1 MNGLPTQNFGGEGVP
16 HYATTP
22 TMHYRLMNC
31 VRRLLCRKNC
41 ILLLSAVAV
50 LSYFG
55 FIPKSVPGLVIGR
68 LLPTPQTLE
77 GASRVLANAVKKSK
91 TIKRY
96 DGGGLKFGKSI
107 PRKKD
112 WDVCIVGAGLS
123 GSVIA
128 ERYASVLDKTSLVME
143 SRTHI
148 VSRGGICLWLLHA
161 ALISNYYCCYLLA
174 AYLPHCRNFY
184 PFRAETATI
193 LWNQRAES

>member
-16 HYATTP
+16 HFATTP
-22 TMHYRLMNC
+22 TMRYRLLNC
-31 VRRLLCRKNC
+31 IRRLLCRKNC
-41 ILLLSAVAV
+41 ILLLSAVAI

-55 FIPKSVPGLVIGR
+55 LIPKSAPGLIIGR
-68 LLPTPQTLE
+68 LLPTSQTLE

-91 TIKRY
+91 TINKY

-107 PRKKD
+107 PRRKE

-148 VSRGGICLWLLHA
+148 GGNCYDFVEPKSGILMNLCKLLEQFA
-161 ALISNYYCCYLLA
+161 CYCTQAPDCFHSFVLHLL
-174 AYLPHCRNFY
+174 R
-184 PFRAETATI
+184 
-193 LWNQRAES
+193 S

>member
-22 TMHYRLMNC
+22 TMRYRLMNC
-31 VRRLLCRKNC
+31 IRRLLCRKNC
-41 ILLLSAVAV
+41 ILLISAVAI

-55 FIPKSVPGLVIGR
+55 LIPKSVPGLIIGR

-107 PRKKD
+107 PRKKE

-148 VSRGGICLWLLHA
+148 VSKLRVHVYVGGL
-161 ALISNYYCCYLLA
+161 
-174 AYLPHCRNFY
+174 F
-184 PFRAETATI
+184 
-193 LWNQRAES
+193 